1 MGVSGNEHKWERDHV
16 QSAMNELM
24 DDLVRFKQEA
34 EYYRSKEKRGRQ
46 VEASLACAPTVPA
59 VFT

>member
-1 MGVSGNEHKWERDHV
+1 MRM

-46 VEASLACAPTVPA
+46 VRA
-59 VFT
+59 